1 MNDIPKYIEKNIYN
15 FVMADL
21 EPKALTV
28 YLKTG
33 LAILLGGVTSMFF
46 CGQFGVGITGFAQ
59 DLNQNIHH
67 TMGSVGCAAL
77 CGSLFAILPVFV
89 LRAVCSPMQFRA
101 IIRKKWQA
109 PAIWL
114 GFFGAILAY
123 HGEFQTEF
131 VHFAAWLIGA
141 YLLYRYLGLAIDSIV
156 PYFKKLNSIPG

>member
-89 LRAVCSPMQFRA
+89 LRAVCSPMQFAQLFAKNGRH
-101 IIRKKWQA
+101 RLFGSDF
-109 PAIWL
+109 L
-114 GFFGAILAY
+114 GPYSPITGSFKQNSFTL
-123 HGEFQTEF
+123 
-131 VHFAAWLIGA
+131 
-141 YLLYRYLGLAIDSIV
+141 RLG
-156 PYFKKLNSIPG
+156 